1 MNKIF
6 AAAATA
12 AALLTTSANAM
23 DFKVAK
29 MNATDSVLLATGEII
44 SGDAEKLIDFMSRH
58 PELDSTNTV
67 FLESI
72 GGAINESRWIA
83 ELFRKLGYR
92 TVVPADGLCS
102 SACFELWAAGT
113 TRAAGPNAKIG
124 VHRVYYQGMEENDA
138 SRSLTID
145 YAERLRALGVP
156 RSILASLMLQKSRGM
171 YYLTNEDLAEMKAF
185 RYGDAQT
192 AQAPA
197 PAPTPTQS
205 FAVTAVPDSAPQDLR
220 AQKRIE
226 FDETYAKALE
236 VSKAQNRGLPA
247 LIKNCDSR
255 RCEEILAFRDRNN
268 YYVEMHR
275 SLNSDSRALCRLTRP
290 GLLNDE
296 YLCKNYITGETHTY
310 RWSRDPLL

>member
-1 MNKIF
+1 MRTI
-6 AAAATA
+6 
-12 AALLTTSANAM
+12 LSISAFTLSLVFSNFSCNAM

-29 MNATDSVLLATGEII
+29 MNATDNVLLATGEIVE
-44 SGDAEKLIDFMSRH
+44 GDAQRLIDFLGRH

-67 FLESI
+67 FLQSNGGLTSESK
-72 GGAINESRWIA
+72 WLA
-83 ELFRKLGYR
+83 EIFRKLAYR
-92 TVVPADGLCS
+92 TVVPSNGHCV
-102 SACFELWAAGT
+102 SACYELFAAGT
-113 TRAAGPNAKIG
+113 TRAAGSNVKIG
-124 VHRVYYQGMEENDA
+124 VHRPYYPGMPESDS
-138 SRSLTID
+138 SRSFAIA
-145 YAERLRALGVP
+145 YAERLRSLGVP
-156 RSILASLMLQKSRGM
+156 RSILASMMLQESTGM

-192 AQAPA
+192 AQAPS
-197 PAPTPTQS
+197 PAPTQS
-205 FAVTAVPDSAPQDLR
+205 FAVTTVPDSAPQDLR
-220 AQKRIE
+220 TQKRIE

-236 VSKAQNRGLPA
+236 VSKAQNRGRPA

-255 RCEEILAFRDRNN
+255 RCEEVLAFRDRNN